1 MLRLSQMLHW
11 EFQMLSEAKQ
21 KEVSQETECV
31 CLCGTDLAGNRPA
44 QFPGWEQHSSSTCVT
59 RYLGWSWAG
68 NRHLLAQAFCHTG
81 GCPALQKQGEFM
93 PLPVH
98 VQGYWFN
105 AVSHFGK
112 QCFSK
117 GGKMLALWEGIL
129 LANKHWISS
138 FYFTRDLYKK
148 IRLEGGSLE
157 WFWEALTQKR
167 ANDSYYYCY
176 LLRRTDHEPDLLL
189 IFGNLKHLCSDP
201 ERVCGFWTK
210 VFQHKS

>member
-1 MLRLSQMLHW
+1 MWSRLGLHTSLAESSTAPALLSPDTWGDPELGIDTCWLRL
-11 EFQMLSEAKQ
+11 F
-21 KEVSQETECV
+21 
-31 CLCGTDLAGNRPA
+31 
-44 QFPGWEQHSSSTCVT
+44 
-59 RYLGWSWAG
+59 Y
-68 NRHLLAQAFCHTG
+68 HTG
-81 GCPALQKQGEFM
+81 GWPALQKQGEFM

-98 VQGYWFN
+98 VQGYWCN
-105 AVSHFGK
+105 AVPHFGK

-138 FYFTRDLYKK
+138 FYFTRDFCQK

-167 ANDSYYYCY
+167 ENDSYYYCY
-176 LLRRTDHEPDLLL
+176 LLRRTDHKPDFLL
-189 IFGNLKHLCSDP
+189 IFGNLKHLMQWPQKSLW
-201 ERVCGFWTK
+201 VWTK